1 MMVMLNCVPY
11 MTSCFCT
18 FRTLHAV
25 LALLTLCA
33 FQFLLTLSALDTLR
47 VSPTL
52 CALVLLS
59 VFNETTVRFRSLL

>member
-1 MMVMLNCVPY
+1 MTVMPNCVPY
-11 MTSCFCT
+11 MTSRVCN

-33 FQFLLTLSALDTLR
+33 IQFLLTLSALVALR

-52 CALVLLS
+52 CALVLLF